1 MGSLLNRSS
10 SVRPEG
16 TKSKWRKGK
25 GKRSQKTETSTEA
38 NQFVVQNDN
47 EHKNSNENLIHAYE
61 EWNKRIDQQQI
72 SNIHGTI
79 SIISK

>member
-25 GKRSQKTETSTEA
+25 VKRSQKTETTTEGD
-38 NQFVVQNDN
+38 QFVVQNNN
-47 EHKNSNENLIHAYE
+47 EHKNSNEN
-61 EWNKRIDQQQI
+61 
-72 SNIHGTI
+72 
-79 SIISK
+79 